1 MRRLRR
7 IRRLRRSGTTLVEMI
22 VTLLLFGIMMT
33 MAIGILSPAA
43 KVFVRIQRLHN
54 AQIILENTVQELRG
68 LTRSAAGNIKIYDH
82 CGAAADP
89 VGEQGVTGD
98 IGGLALEF
106 VNEEGYIILLSTEG
120 CPATK
125 VQLGDKELDTIADGE
140 VESGRLLARYY
151 VRNIQGEPNGYY
163 YRNAGGP
170 NVRAFTQVFADGY
183 YMGNYIEIKFSY
195 PPGTADGAS
204 VKYLNADLRLYADE
218 AKTDLIARDSVTLDL
233 RYDAKRYSEATAQ
246 AESSPGP

>member
-33 MAIGILSPAA
+33 MAIGILSPAS

-106 VNEEGYIILLSTEG
+106 VNEEGYIILLST
-120 CPATK
+120 
-125 VQLGDKELDTIADGE
+125 DTIADGE

-233 RYDAKRYSEATAQ
+233 RYDAKRHNEVTAQ
-246 AESSPGP
+246 AESSPET

>member
-106 VNEEGYIILLSTEG
+106 VNEEGYINLEIRNLIPLRTERWNPDGCLPDIMSGIYKENPTVTIIGMQAVRPSALLH
-120 CPATK
+120 
-125 VQLGDKELDTIADGE
+125 
-140 VESGRLLARYY
+140 
-151 VRNIQGEPNGYY
+151 
-163 YRNAGGP
+163 
-170 NVRAFTQVFADGY
+170 
-183 YMGNYIEIKFSY
+183 
-195 PPGTADGAS
+195 
-204 VKYLNADLRLYADE
+204 
-218 AKTDLIARDSVTLDL
+218 
-233 RYDAKRYSEATAQ
+233 RYSPTVIIW
-246 AESSPGP
+246 GIT